1 MAPQLVEASELPVPD
16 IGAPAPV
23 VVAREDEVIV
33 SYVSRAGRYEGVRF
47 RGLYALQFGPPNDEA
62 ISGHPLAS
70 SGLNAYGR
78 YVVRGSPW
86 LDALEQMNSAHP
98 QHRPGFLSQHRHFII
113 AFHDTLFECVAQSF
127 EIVPASTAVSL
138 ISSAVGAT

>member
-1 MAPQLVEASELPVPD
+1 MSVQLVEASDIPAPD
-16 IGAPAPV
+16 IGAPIPV
-23 VVAREDEVIV
+23 VVAREDAVIV
-33 SYVSRAGRYEGVRF
+33 AYASRAGGYEGVHF

-70 SGLNAYGR
+70 AGLNAYGR
-78 YVVRGSPW
+78 YVVQGSPW
-86 LDALEQMNSAHP
+86 IHTLEQMNSVHP

-127 EIVPASTAVSL
+127 EVVPASTALRFLSA
-138 ISSAVGAT
+138 AVGAT